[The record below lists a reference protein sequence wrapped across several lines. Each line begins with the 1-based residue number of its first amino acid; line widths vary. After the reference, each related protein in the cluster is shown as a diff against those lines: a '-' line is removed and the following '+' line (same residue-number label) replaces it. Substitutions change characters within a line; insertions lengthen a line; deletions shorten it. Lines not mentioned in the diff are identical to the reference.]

1 MKGANLLRKFYT
13 TFEKI
18 SGLQINPGKTVLLA
32 HKPEKYNLP
41 FTKKPI
47 NNPDVYYLG
56 VPLSIK
62 LKNDFIKN
70 WKTCARNSIMIDLP
84 ILQRVTGINT

>member
-1 MKGANLLRKFYT
+1 MAYADDITIFVDNEGANLLR
-13 TFEKI
+13 
-18 SGLQINPGKTVLLA
+18 KTVLLA
-32 HKPEKYNLP
+32 HKPGKYNLP

-62 LKNDFIKN
+62 LKTTLSRIGKLVQETPSWLTYQFYKE
-70 WKTCARNSIMIDLP
+70 P
-84 ILQRVTGINT
+84 QG